1 MIYDQVRGGGAGF
14 KLLDVISRFILFFL
28 LLPGSTALCR
38 LDFLA
43 LLGLLRV

>member
-14 KLLDVISRFILFFL
+14 KLLDVISRFVFL

-38 LDFLA
+38 LDFPA